1 MLPAG
6 YIAHRIGDRV
16 RVRIPERKGDAAYF
30 MRVER
35 DLTACERVIYVEAN
49 PLTASILLRYAGA
62 NDDLR
67 RDAINLG
74 LFAIEE
80 MPPSVNPVLT
90 ATSESDRSTGSLPAA
105 IIEWLVQPARS
116 SIRRVDRRQHHPGTA
131 WSGVRSGNHASGARA
146 YYSCPVSLTPH
157 RTLTLPHLREVGGRE
172 ASISA

>member
-35 DLTACERVIYVEAN
+35 DLSACERVMYVEAN
-49 PLTASILLRYAGA
+49 PLTASILLRYTGA

-90 ATSESDRSTGSLPAA
+90 ATSDRIDQLNRF
-105 IIEWLVQPARS
+105 LQRS
-116 SIRRVDRRQHHPGTA
+116 SNGSFD
-131 WSGVRSGNHASGARA
+131 
-146 YYSCPVSLTPH
+146 L
-157 RTLTLPHLREVGGRE
+157 LEVAFVGLIG
-172 ASISA
+172 ASIVQVLRGQALGPASTLLAHALAILALYRSRRIGR

>member
-35 DLTACERVIYVEAN
+35 DLSECERVMYVEAN
-49 PLTASILLRYAGA
+49 PLTASILLRYTGA

-90 ATSESDRSTGSLPAA
+90 ATSDRIDQLNRF
-105 IIEWLVQPARS
+105 LQRS
-116 SIRRVDRRQHHPGTA
+116 SNGSFD
-131 WSGVRSGNHASGARA
+131 
-146 YYSCPVSLTPH
+146 L
-157 RTLTLPHLREVGGRE
+157 LEVAFVGLIG
-172 ASISA
+172 ASIVQVLRGQALGPASTLLAHALAILALYRSRRIGR

>member
-16 RVRIPERKGDAAYF
+16 RVRIPERKGDVAYF

-35 DLTACERVIYVEAN
+35 DLAACERVMYVEAN
-49 PLTASILLRYAGA
+49 PLTASILLRYTGA

-80 MPPSVNPVLT
+80 IPPSVNPVLT
-90 ATSESDRSTGSLPAA
+90 ATSERIDQLDRFL
-105 IIEWLVQPARS
+105 QRS
-116 SIRRVDRRQHHPGTA
+116 SNGSFDLLEVAFVGLIGTSIIQVLRGQALGPATTLLAHALTILALYRSRRI
-131 WSGVRSGNHASGARA
+131 
-146 YYSCPVSLTPH
+146 
-157 RTLTLPHLREVGGRE
+157 GR
-172 ASISA
+172 

>member
-16 RVRIPERKGDAAYF
+16 RVRIPERKGDVAYF

-35 DLTACERVIYVEAN
+35 DLAACERVMYVEAN
-49 PLTASILLRYAGA
+49 PLTASILLRYTGA

-80 MPPSVNPVLT
+80 MPSSVNPVLT
-90 ATSESDRSTGSLPAA
+90 ATSERIDQLDRFL
-105 IIEWLVQPARS
+105 QRS
-116 SIRRVDRRQHHPGTA
+116 SNGSFD
-131 WSGVRSGNHASGARA
+131 
-146 YYSCPVSLTPH
+146 L
-157 RTLTLPHLREVGGRE
+157 LEVAFVGLIG
-172 ASISA
+172 ASIIQVLRGQALGPATTLLAHALTILALYRSRRIGR

>member
-16 RVRIPERKGDAAYF
+16 RVRIPERKGDVSYF

-35 DLTACERVIYVEAN
+35 DLAACERVMYVEAN
-49 PLTASILLRYAGA
+49 PLTASILLRYTGA

-90 ATSESDRSTGSLPAA
+90 ATSERIDQLDRFL
-105 IIEWLVQPARS
+105 QRS
-116 SIRRVDRRQHHPGTA
+116 SNG
-131 WSGVRSGNHASGARA
+131 SFN
-146 YYSCPVSLTPH
+146 L
-157 RTLTLPHLREVGGRE
+157 LEVAFVGLIG
-172 ASISA
+172 ASIIQVLRGQALGPATTLLAHALTILALYRSRRIGR

>member
-35 DLTACERVIYVEAN
+35 DLSACERVMYVEAN
-49 PLTASILLRYAGA
+49 PLTASILLRYHGT

-74 LFAIEE
+74 LFAVEE
-80 MPPSVNPVLT
+80 APPPVNPALT
-90 ATSESDRSTGSLPAA
+90 AATERIDQLDRFL
-105 IIEWLVQPARS
+105 QRS
-116 SIRRVDRRQHHPGTA
+116 SNGSFDLLEVAFVGLIGASIVQVLRGQALGPASTLLAHALAILALHRSRRV
-131 WSGVRSGNHASGARA
+131 
-146 YYSCPVSLTPH
+146 
-157 RTLTLPHLREVGGRE
+157 GR
-172 ASISA
+172 

>member
-35 DLTACERVIYVEAN
+35 DLSACERVIYVEAN
-49 PLTASILLRYAGA
+49 PLTASILLRYTGA

-80 MPPSVNPVLT
+80 IPPSVNPVLT
-90 ATSESDRSTGSLPAA
+90 ATSERIDQLDRFL
-105 IIEWLVQPARS
+105 QRS
-116 SIRRVDRRQHHPGTA
+116 SNGSFD
-131 WSGVRSGNHASGARA
+131 
-146 YYSCPVSLTPH
+146 L
-157 RTLTLPHLREVGGRE
+157 LEVAFVGLIG
-172 ASISA
+172 ASIVQVLRGQALGPASTLLAHALTILALYRSRRIGR

>member
-35 DLTACERVIYVEAN
+35 NLSACERVIYVEAN
-49 PLTASILLRYAGA
+49 PLTASILLRYTGA

-80 MPPSVNPVLT
+80 IPPSVNPVLT
-90 ATSESDRSTGSLPAA
+90 ATSERIDQLNRFL
-105 IIEWLVQPARS
+105 QRS
-116 SIRRVDRRQHHPGTA
+116 SNGSFD
-131 WSGVRSGNHASGARA
+131 
-146 YYSCPVSLTPH
+146 L
-157 RTLTLPHLREVGGRE
+157 LEVAFVGLIG
-172 ASISA
+172 ASIVQVLRGQALGPASTLLAHALTILALYRSRRIGR

>member
-35 DLTACERVIYVEAN
+35 DLSACERVMYVEAN
-49 PLTASILLRYAGA
+49 PLTASILLRYTGA

-90 ATSESDRSTGSLPAA
+90 ATSDRIDQLDRFLQRSSTGSFDLLEVAFVGLIGASIVQVLRGQALGPASTLLAHALA
-105 IIEWLVQPARS
+105 ILALYRS
-116 SIRRVDRRQHHPGTA
+116 RRV
-131 WSGVRSGNHASGARA
+131 
-146 YYSCPVSLTPH
+146 
-157 RTLTLPHLREVGGRE
+157 GR
-172 ASISA
+172 

>member
-35 DLTACERVIYVEAN
+35 NLSACERVIYVEAN
-49 PLTASILLRYAGA
+49 PLTASILLRYTGA

-80 MPPSVNPVLT
+80 IPPSVNPVLT
-90 ATSESDRSTGSLPAA
+90 ATSERIDQLNRFL
-105 IIEWLVQPARS
+105 QRS
-116 SIRRVDRRQHHPGTA
+116 SNGSFDLLVVA
-131 WSGVRSGNHASGARA
+131 F
-146 YYSCPVSLTPH
+146 
-157 RTLTLPHLREVGGRE
+157 VGLIG
-172 ASISA
+172 ASIVLVLRGQALGPASTLLAHALTILALYRSRRIGR

>member
-16 RVRIPERKGDAAYF
+16 RVRIPERKGDVAYF

-35 DLTACERVIYVEAN
+35 DLAACERVMYVEAN
-49 PLTASILLRYAGA
+49 PLTASILLRYTGA

-80 MPPSVNPVLT
+80 IPPSVNPVLT
-90 ATSESDRSTGSLPAA
+90 ATSERIDQLDRFL
-105 IIEWLVQPARS
+105 QRS
-116 SIRRVDRRQHHPGTA
+116 SNGSFD
-131 WSGVRSGNHASGARA
+131 
-146 YYSCPVSLTPH
+146 L
-157 RTLTLPHLREVGGRE
+157 LEVAFVGLIG
-172 ASISA
+172 ASIIQVLRGQALGPATTLLAHALTILALYRSRRIGR

>member
-35 DLTACERVIYVEAN
+35 NLSACERVIYVEAN
-49 PLTASILLRYAGA
+49 PLTASILLRYTGA

-80 MPPSVNPVLT
+80 IPPSVNPVLT
-90 ATSESDRSTGSLPAA
+90 ATSERIDQLNRFL
-105 IIEWLVQPARS
+105 QRS
-116 SIRRVDRRQHHPGTA
+116 SNGSFDLLEVAFVGLIGASIVQVLRGQALGPASTLLAHALAILALYRSRRV
-131 WSGVRSGNHASGARA
+131 
-146 YYSCPVSLTPH
+146 
-157 RTLTLPHLREVGGRE
+157 GR
-172 ASISA
+172 

>member
-35 DLTACERVIYVEAN
+35 DLSACERVMYVEAN
-49 PLTASILLRYAGA
+49 PLTASILLRYTGA

-90 ATSESDRSTGSLPAA
+90 ATSDRIDQLDRF
-105 IIEWLVQPARS
+105 LQRS
-116 SIRRVDRRQHHPGTA
+116 SNGSFD
-131 WSGVRSGNHASGARA
+131 
-146 YYSCPVSLTPH
+146 L
-157 RTLTLPHLREVGGRE
+157 LEVAFVGLIG
-172 ASISA
+172 ASIVQVLRGQALGPASTLLAHALAILALYRSRRIGR

>member
-35 DLTACERVIYVEAN
+35 DLSACERVIYVEAN
-49 PLTASILLRYAGA
+49 PLTASILLRYTGA

-80 MPPSVNPVLT
+80 IPPSVNPVLT
-90 ATSESDRSTGSLPAA
+90 ATSERIDQLDRFL
-105 IIEWLVQPARS
+105 QRS
-116 SIRRVDRRQHHPGTA
+116 SNGSFD
-131 WSGVRSGNHASGARA
+131 
-146 YYSCPVSLTPH
+146 L
-157 RTLTLPHLREVGGRE
+157 LEVAFVGLIG
-172 ASISA
+172 ASIVQVLRGQALGPASTLLAHALAILALYRSRRIGR